1 MICRRLDGI
10 PLAIELAAARAAM
23 FGITE
28 LAVHLDDRFNLLT
41 GGRRCGGTRPCAQRS
56 IGASS
61 FCQSP
66 NGRSCA
72 AWQSLPAH
80 SAWTRPVRS
89 PQMVPSD
96 VVDGLANLVEKSLVA
111 TIDGNVVRYRLLDT
125 TQVSCC
131 RKRVEKHSFRPVAAI
146 DGGLF

>member
-1 MICRRLDGI
+1 MRATLDWSFELLSEPERTILRRL
-10 PLAIELAAARAAM
+10 AIFAGAFSLDAA
-23 FGITE
+23 G
-28 LAVHLDDRFNLLT
+28 AVA
-41 GGRRCGGTRPCAQRS
+41 GGGE
-56 IGASS
+56 
-61 FCQSP
+61 
-66 NGRSCA
+66 
-72 AWQSLPAH
+72 
-80 SAWTRPVRS
+80 
-89 PQMVPSD
+89 MVPSD